1 MDGASIASIVTL
13 GIIAIG
19 AITGGFKGFA
29 RQILELIGLVVSFL
43 VAAVIATWAASFFS
57 DHSSVPYV
65 PTLVVGFIIVFVAG
79 MVAFHFVA
87 IAAQKLIQTS
97 LLGWFD
103 RSCGAVLGL
112 VFATLMV
119 SILFTFALELPLS
132 GDLRRALD
140 SSTVVNFVQPIA
152 GWLFDLAIPQG
163 PDGHI
168 A

>member
-1 MDGASIASIVTL
+1 MDGASIASIITL
-13 GIIAIG
+13 GVIAIG
-19 AITGGFKGFA
+19 AITGGLKGFA

-43 VAAVIATWAASFFS
+43 VAAVLSTWVASFFS
-57 DHSSVPYV
+57 NHSSVPYV
-65 PTLVVGFIIVFVAG
+65 PALVVGFIIVFVAG
-79 MVAFHFVA
+79 IVAFHFVA

-103 RSCGAVLGL
+103 RACGAALGL
-112 VFATLMV
+112 VFATLLV
-119 SILFTFALELPLS
+119 SIIATLALEVPLS
-132 GDLRRALD
+132 SELRRALD